1 MGIKPIHSLSNVCG
15 DGRAIAELEAVMKA
29 TITHAEWQYVA
40 KLAWWTGSNCSVGV
54 EDIERRI
61 ALTLGREPGT
71 DPDADVITDA
81 VAGAW

>member
-1 MGIKPIHSLSNVCG
+1 
-15 DGRAIAELEAVMKA
+15 MKA
-29 TITHAEWQYVA
+29 TITHAEWQHVA
-40 KLAWWTGSNCSVGV
+40 ELLLDGQQLLVGV

-81 VAGAW
+81 VAGVVTLDYLLRRFDITVEETPA